1 MDGPYVKYTV
11 NDLFSFHNTAY
22 LTYHCM
28 GAGYDMLSPVGCIVG
43 GIGLPY
49 MSRFKDLTRLQAIGT
64 GGIIGGTFGMGLG
77 LLALVGISQSKN
89 PKIPFDKDGIE
100 QRVNGLKYNY
110 FVRCLDLGVWLGIVG
125 GAGGM
130 LMYNGGFNN
139 ATLSKVGLSSG
150 KLGYLQAIGLASGT
164 ASVLSNVYVKMTK

>member
-1 MDGPYVKYTV
+1 
-11 NDLFSFHNTAY
+11 
-22 LTYHCM
+22 M

-49 MSRFKDLTRLQAIGT
+49 MSRFKHLTRLQAIGT